1 MGTIVPPEQVR
12 LKATNAARKALELDP
27 ESAEA
32 HILLAGMQQQQWQ
45 SAEAEA
51 EYRRALELNP
61 NNAAAHAG
69 LANWLLCQGRT
80 EEALTWAQ
88 RGRELDPLSGN
99 DIGWI
104 LFSSRRYDEA
114 LGSIR
119 GELALHPD
127 NADVLGVLGFMLIA
141 NGQPKEAIPVL
152 EKSLSISHRSPD
164 VIGVLIVAY
173 AHAERRTDALR
184 LLAELKRRK
193 QASYVPADAFVTA
206 YLGLG
211 DSDQVFVWLEEA

>member
-1 MGTIVPPEQVR
+1 MPGTYGRGPDLGP
-12 LKATNAARKALELDP
+12 ARARARP
-27 ESAEA
+27 AF
-32 HILLAGMQQQQWQ
+32 WQ
-45 SAEAEA
+45 
-51 EYRRALELNP
+51 
-61 NNAAAHAG
+61 
-69 LANWLLCQGRT
+69 
-80 EEALTWAQ
+80 
-88 RGRELDPLSGN
+88 

-114 LGSIR
+114 LRSTR

-141 NGQPKEAIPVL
+141 NRQPKEAIPVL
-152 EKSLSISHRSPD
+152 EKSLSISQRSPD

-184 LLAELKRRK
+184 LLAELQRRK

-211 DSDQVFVWLEEA
+211 DSDQVFVWLEEAYKEQSEILQYVKVCPYFDPIRSDPRFAEVVRRVGLD